1 MQTQGLCQ
9 RIAQALHRAWIP
21 ILTFALTYL
30 IAVSIGVALV
40 HTGNAFAL
48 SSRDGIVAGAET
60 SHILQ
65 AFHEGNRF
73 YAALLDFGANL
84 FAACANS
91 ISGLTIIVPYP
102 VAAYRGWVIGIVSV
116 DSTHASR
123 LASPDSALYYV
134 LTVMLQLIPYS
145 LAGGA
150 GVNLGVAFL
159 WPQPVYRGERWLGLP
174 KEAIRDLFRIYA
186 LVIPLFLVA
195 SLWEF
200 LAA

>member
-1 MQTQGLCQ
+1 MQTGSIFLSILQSL
-9 RIAQALHRAWIP
+9 RRARIP

-30 IAVSIGVALV
+30 ITVLIGIVLV
-40 HTGNAFAL
+40 HTGNALAL
-48 SSRDGIVAGAET
+48 SSRDSIVAGAQT
-60 SHILQ
+60 SSILQ
-65 AFHEGNRF
+65 AFHKGNRL

-84 FAACANS
+84 FAACANT

-116 DSTHASR
+116 DSAHASR
-123 LASPDSALYYV
+123 LADPNSALYYV
-134 LTVMLQLIPYS
+134 LTVILQLIPYS

-150 GVNLGVAFL
+150 GVNLGLAFL
-159 WPQPVYRGERWLGLP
+159 WPRPSYQGERWLGLP
-174 KEAIRDLFRIYA
+174 KEAVRDLLRIYI
-186 LVIPLFLVA
+186 LVLPLFLAA

>member
-1 MQTQGLCQ
+1 MQTDNIFRSIL
-9 RIAQALHRAWIP
+9 RALRRAWIP

-30 IAVSIGVALV
+30 IAVLIGIFLV

-48 SSRDGIVAGAET
+48 SSRDNIIANAQT
-60 SHILQ
+60 SSILQ
-65 AFHEGNRF
+65 AIHTGNRLH
-73 YAALLDFGANL
+73 AALLDFGANL
-84 FAACANS
+84 FAACTNT

-116 DSTHASR
+116 DSAHLSR
-123 LASPDSALYYV
+123 LADPSSAFYYI
-134 LTVMLQLIPYS
+134 LTVILQLIPYS

-150 GVNLGVAFL
+150 GVNLGLAYL
-159 WPQPVYRGERWLGLP
+159 RPRPSYQGEKWLGLP
-174 KEAIRDLFRIYA
+174 KEAIRDTLRIYI
-186 LVIPLFLVA
+186 LVLPLFLGA